1 MKIETGP
8 LWQDENN
15 KQIKIIEKA
24 TDKAI
29 KQMERERKN
38 KSINYIDEWF
48 RYVELVGKKLNKYL
62 N

>member
-1 MKIETGP
+1 MKNETEP

-29 KQMERERKN
+29 KQVERERKN
-38 KSINYIDEWF
+38 KSINYIDEW
-48 RYVELVGKKLNKYL
+48 LSLIHI
-62 N
+62 